1 MTGWTYM
8 QRTTTPDGAVV
19 PLTVL
24 LDKADQWAKRKAFE
38 LDAPIISQLFT
49 CEDDCAVLHVEFNT
63 KESDL

>member
-8 QRTTTPDGAVV
+8 QRTTTPDGVVV

-24 LDKADQWAKRKAFE
+24 LDRADQWVKRKAFE
-38 LDAPIISQLFT
+38 LDAPVVSQTFT
-49 CEDDCAVLHVEFNT
+49 CEDDCAVLRVEFNT